1 MLGFTENDLLASI
14 TKYFFYCCRHS
25 NLVYPTYPDVKLKNL
40 PFYKVD
46 SVLMKPSSLQ
56 PRGHVRFQEQTFSFH
71 LTPTQASAIAQSG
84 CRDPYGRQ
92 EYKKQIQLRFSLLGK
107 SKIIFNQS
115 CDRIENEIC
124 DPGSYYD

>member
-1 MLGFTENDLLASI
+1 
-14 TKYFFYCCRHS
+14 
-25 NLVYPTYPDVKLKNL
+25 
-40 PFYKVD
+40 
-46 SVLMKPSSLQ
+46 MKPSSLQ

-107 SKIIFNQS
+107 TIGIRHKSTFLSNAKKGIFCYYLFTFYMITLFGSEIRGKTVHVKIK
-115 CDRIENEIC
+115 
-124 DPGSYYD
+124 G

>member
-1 MLGFTENDLLASI
+1 MNWFHGKHLILL
-14 TKYFFYCCRHS
+14 KLFCFYFSRHS

-107 SKIIFNQS
+107 TIGISDVAGFK
-115 CDRIENEIC
+115 
-124 DPGSYYD
+124 